1 DERLVALDLEPD
13 AVKLRTDQ
21 VVVSLDIDSLIFVT
35 THVKAKDKN
44 PGIFLSPTADHAA
57 PISKNNHVYVN
68 LLLPPSPLDPD
79 GPTRE
84 LRFPLSAV
92 PQVRLTQLSEGNSG
106 ARVLACFPH
115 AIHKNTHGFYDA
127 RVPWGSQVLFWE
139 RVILPCVARHCDVA
153 STPYFATTVKGNT
166 LRTATKGQPGG
177 NLNRPKQLRVSPDMF
192 SEIQRSMWDVV
203 HSDPELAAFRG
214 FFFVVDLKGCK
225 QSSTIN
231 LTLDDTDLP
240 ESEGPL
246 AKLAKQFNELDLD
259 YMRDRRNG
267 ELYLDLAFS
276 THPDLKL
283 PGGEGH
289 VPLVGLW
296 RQEWLEASYGAADF
310 TMGKAHSANT
320 LSRYGAMQAEMGL
333 ERSRRVH
340 IVFRNTYL
348 LQYEARR
355 TADNVPVSATDK
367 AAFEMTE
374 AYHKDCARRKEAYT
388 EASKLPFGARDEWRV
403 GPEMYSAAIK
413 DCNHLA
419 RACFE
424 SNGILFIPLELWFG
438 FLMRRAA
445 ALEFAQSRTYKINP
459 VNYGALSGLYAHLK
473 RSIDNTVPVPP
484 PHVRQTLSILCLPE
498 IAARFGMA
506 WLHNL
511 NLDLTSPLDELAFED
526 KLLGVYKS
534 LGYQVGKNP
543 NRKKAVPKRVAG
555 TSKEYPIGEWP
566 TLASLRREMG
576 QRPLSL
582 IKPWVPVSPCD
593 NSMPAAEVF
602 VLFTAQ
608 VWDMIQ
614 PELLLQPVPPPPA
627 TLEEAM
633 ERWSAAYLFQRI
645 TEVDFIP
652 LISGLQTEEAAR
664 GRPQL
669 SFLNRRPIFF
679 PMPEENIRPGSRW
692 LQFRDRHGYLRR
704 LAEFLK
710 QMAKEDGEILLESLA
725 DMLDNMQCLPCSVK
739 GTASSS
745 GK

>member
-1 DERLVALDLEPD
+1 
-13 AVKLRTDQ
+13 
-21 VVVSLDIDSLIFVT
+21 
-35 THVKAKDKN
+35 
-44 PGIFLSPTADHAA
+44 
-57 PISKNNHVYVN
+57 
-68 LLLPPSPLDPD
+68 
-79 GPTRE
+79 
-84 LRFPLSAV
+84 
-92 PQVRLTQLSEGNSG
+92 
-106 ARVLACFPH
+106 
-115 AIHKNTHGFYDA
+115 
-127 RVPWGSQVLFWE
+127 
-139 RVILPCVARHCDVA
+139 
-153 STPYFATTVKGNT
+153 
-166 LRTATKGQPGG
+166 
-177 NLNRPKQLRVSPDMF
+177 
-192 SEIQRSMWDVV
+192 
-203 HSDPELAAFRG
+203 
-214 FFFVVDLKGCK
+214 
-225 QSSTIN
+225 
-231 LTLDDTDLP
+231 
-240 ESEGPL
+240 
-246 AKLAKQFNELDLD
+246 
-259 YMRDRRNG
+259 
-267 ELYLDLAFS
+267 
-276 THPDLKL
+276 
-283 PGGEGH
+283 
-289 VPLVGLW
+289 
-296 RQEWLEASYGAADF
+296 
-310 TMGKAHSANT
+310 MGKAHSANT

-355 TADNVPVSATDK
+355 TADNVPVLATDK

-374 AYHKDCARRKEAYT
+374 AYHKDCVRRKEAYT

-403 GPEMYSAAIK
+403 GPETYSAAIK
-413 DCNHLA
+413 DCNRLA

-424 SNGILFIPLELWFG
+424 SNGILFIPSELWFG

-459 VNYGALSGLYAHLK
+459 VNYGALLGLYAHLK

-566 TLASLRREMG
+566 TLTSLRREMG

-582 IKPWVPVSPCD
+582 IKPWVPVSPCN

-602 VLFTAQ
+602 VLFTTQ

-725 DMLDNMQCLPCSVK
+725 DMLDNVQCLP
-739 GTASSS
+739 
-745 GK
+745 